1 MKKTYIKPDFFV
13 EECMVEQIIS
23 SSGGDIGGTGSGGN
37 ISQEPAVPAAKKHSG
52 LWNDVWGDE

>member
-23 SSGGDIGGTGSGGN
+23 SSGGDIGGTGGVG
-37 ISQEPAVPAAKKHSG
+37 IDTEVPAVPAVNKYRG
-52 LWNDVWGDE
+52 EWNDVWDD

>member
-23 SSGGDIGGTGSGGN
+23 SSGGDIDGTGSGGV
-37 ISQEPAVPAAKKHSG
+37 ILPEPADPAVNKYRG

>member
-13 EECMVEQIIS
+13 EECMLEQIIS

-37 ISQEPAVPAAKKHSG
+37 ISHDPAVPAVNKYRG
-52 LWNDVWGDE
+52 EWNDVWDD

>member
-13 EECMVEQIIS
+13 VECMVEQIIS
-23 SSGGDIGGTGSGGN
+23 SSGGDIGGTGSGGV
-37 ISQEPAVPAAKKHSG
+37 ILPEPADPAVKKHSG